1 MGTNCDA
8 RSLDGPDLATGPGD
22 VTWLGGS
29 MQTLEERGERV
40 GEAVRRIGRR
50 LAFPVRWSMP
60 SS

>member
-1 MGTNCDA
+1 MGTKFDA
-8 RSLDGPDLATGPGD
+8 RSLDDPDLATGPGD

-29 MQTLEERGERV
+29 MQTLEEHGERV

-50 LAFPVRWSMP
+50 LVCLVQWSMP